1 MKPSRQVDIHP
12 EAIAEAQ
19 AACQWYGERSA
30 SAADAYLVE
39 LDRAIEAIADNPEM
53 WPRYVHGTRRYIFH
67 RFPFYLVYRET
78 IGRIQVI
85 AVAHGRRKP
94 GYWKNRRA

>member
-1 MKPSRQVDIHP
+1 MPSRHVDIHP

-19 AACQWYGERSA
+19 AANRWYRERSA
-30 SAADAYLVE
+30 SAAEAYLAE
-39 LDRAIEAIADNPEM
+39 LDLAVAAIAENPEM

-67 RFPFYLVYRET
+67 RFPFFLVYRET
-78 IGRIQVI
+78 AASLEII

-94 GYWKNRRA
+94 GYWKNRIA